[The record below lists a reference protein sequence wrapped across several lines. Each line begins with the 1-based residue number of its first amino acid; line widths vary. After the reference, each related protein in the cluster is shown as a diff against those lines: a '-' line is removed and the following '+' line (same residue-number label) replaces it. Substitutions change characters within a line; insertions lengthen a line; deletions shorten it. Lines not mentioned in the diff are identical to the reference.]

1 MIQEDIDRLK
11 QSGFK
16 VERTPTG
23 YVFTL
28 EQRDKFGDLY
38 AGKEECEVIQK
49 IGKIVDMRVVRGTQL
64 RIVVFRAIIGTG

>member
-1 MIQEDIDRLK
+1 MIQEDINRLK
-11 QSGFK
+11 KSGFK

-28 EQRDKFGDLY
+28 EPGDKFGDLY

-49 IGKIVDMRVVRGTQL
+49 IGKIVEMSFALLFLGQL
-64 RIVVFRAIIGTG
+64 LEGVK

>member
-1 MIQEDIDRLK
+1 MEMIQEDTDRLK
-11 QSGFK
+11 KSGFK

-38 AGKEECEVIQK
+38 AGKEECEVIPK
-49 IGKIVDMRVVRGTQL
+49 IGKIVEMRAK
-64 RIVVFRAIIGTG
+64 IVTANLSLYIYTSTG

>member
-1 MIQEDIDRLK
+1 MIQEDINRLK
-11 QSGFK
+11 KSGFK

-28 EQRDKFGDLY
+28 GPGDKFGDLY

-49 IGKIVDMRVVRGTQL
+49 IGKIVEMRVVEGPEL
-64 RIVVFRAIIGTG
+64 RIAVFRAIIGTG